1 MGSSG
6 RGENLRMRLNP
17 QCFEPYVSERVK
29 RMSANE
35 LEWLQDGAD
44 AELQTEML
52 IEQTVREIAVGNNLV
67 RQLSV

>member
-1 MGSSG
+1 M
-6 RGENLRMRLNP
+6 RMRLNP

-35 LEWLQDGAD
+35 LEWLQDGANED
-44 AELQTEML
+44 FQTELL
-52 IEQTVREIAVGNNLV
+52 IEQTVREIMAGNNLV